1 MKKLPRLFYERD
13 THIVA
18 KELLGKVLVRK
29 WRGKLLAGRIW
40 EVECYVGENDKAC
53 HARKGKTKRNEVMF
67 GRAGHAYVYFIYGMY
82 NCLNMVTEEKDW
94 PAAVLIR
101 GIKQISVLPKME
113 KVEMGIKKK
122 QTLLTQPSPLKRE
135 RRSNNILGKL
145 DGPGKLTRAL
155 HISRAQNKED
165 LTTSD
170 NLFVI
175 DNGWVKPGQIQKA
188 ERIGVD
194 YAEEDAKLKWRYFL
208 SAD

>member
-67 GRAGHAYVYFIYGMY
+67 GRAGHAYVYLIYGMY

-101 GIKQISVLPKME
+101 GLVPLAGSTEDVLLESTKGVRNFSSRVPD
-113 KVEMGIKKK
+113 
-122 QTLLTQPSPLKRE
+122 TL
-135 RRSNNILGKL
+135 L

-155 HISRAQNKED
+155 HILRAQNKED

-170 NLFVI
+170 KLFVI
-175 DNGWVKPGQIQKA
+175 DDGWVKPGQIQKA